1 MYKLLTI
8 IFLIVCLETR
18 TDPEIAIGW
27 GMVAGVFAMADSVQH
42 LGEWDMNVY
51 ELYIKTTYN
60 EIKLLID
67 NIQDPIVKE
76 ILEQPW
82 VEEYT
87 INLVKNK
94 PKKGYKKLIKK

>member
-42 LGEWDMNVY
+42 LGE
-51 ELYIKTTYN
+51 
-60 EIKLLID
+60 
-67 NIQDPIVKE
+67 
-76 ILEQPW
+76 
-82 VEEYT
+82 
-87 INLVKNK
+87 
-94 PKKGYKKLIKK
+94 